1 MSPNEVLCDLS
12 ALFHLNFAV
21 TQLNCFSEDSD
32 YRSKKSF
39 ELTRKLKRKNNMDFM
54 AWTV

>member
-1 MSPNEVLCDLS
+1 MGPNEVLHDLS

-21 TQLNCFSEDSD
+21 TQLDCFSEDSD

-39 ELTRKLKRKNNMDFM
+39 ELT
-54 AWTV
+54 